1 MRFPTYDPHVLPAV
15 RKMHSHDPSVLETD
29 ELARQG
35 TLVDEGYL
43 DYWPSLLERGAVL
56 DALAIE
62 WGGGGGTTRSE
73 RRDPLKSELIGVI
86 LEVERLRV
94 LRQRITKQPSKAIL
108 EKDRIERRLSALE
121 RGGAT

>member
-1 MRFPTYDPHVLPAV
+1 MRFSTYDPNVLPAG
-15 RKMHSHDPSVLETD
+15 REMHSHDPSVLETE

-43 DYWPSLLERGAVL
+43 DYWPSLVERGAVFDSL
-56 DALAIE
+56 TIE
-62 WGGGGGTTRSE
+62 WDGEGGMTLSGC
-73 RRDPLKSELIGVI
+73 RDPLKSELIGVI

-108 EKDRIERRLSALE
+108 EKDRIELRLSALE

>member
-15 RKMHSHDPSVLETD
+15 REMHSHDPSVLETD

-62 WGGGGGTTRSE
+62 WDGGSGMTLSE